1 MDMLKKLFPFAFT
14 EKKDVASLVL
24 YAIVHIFAMAVI
36 SVVSFLIGLIPIIA
50 LIAGLIFGLIDLYLF
65 VSLVLCFLDF
75 FKILEKEI

>member
-36 SVVSFLIGLIPIIA
+36 SVVSFLIGLIPIIG
-50 LIAGLIFGLIDLYLF
+50 LITGLIFGLIDLYLF
-65 VSLVLCFLDF
+65 VSIVLCLLDF